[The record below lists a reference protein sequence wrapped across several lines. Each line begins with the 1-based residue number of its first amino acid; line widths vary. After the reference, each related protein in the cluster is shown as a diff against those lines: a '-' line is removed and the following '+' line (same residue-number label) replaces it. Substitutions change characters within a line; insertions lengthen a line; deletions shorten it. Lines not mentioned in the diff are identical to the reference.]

1 MQVGNESE
9 LPVNSK
15 KTKSGLGKG
24 PVRSD
29 YENPHPRLL
38 SHREEPHRQPVITL
52 FYNSAG
58 D

>member
-1 MQVGNESE
+1 MEVGNESE

-15 KTKSGLGKG
+15 KIKSG